1 MCTKQNRTFRCKYV
15 HGDSRNKWIE
25 NINKAHGNINL
36 KVENVIRI
44 KSGIMINFNVSVK
57 SIIYGKKITIWILV
71 HVVAK
76 IVNIKNIMYD
86 SVITCDEII
95 DADNWSYNKKTKYL
109 LKIIICK
116 TSFYILLAFFLL
128 ITITLLIDVS
138 I

>member
-1 MCTKQNRTFRCKYV
+1 
-15 HGDSRNKWIE
+15 
-25 NINKAHGNINL
+25 
-36 KVENVIRI
+36 
-44 KSGIMINFNVSVK
+44 
-57 SIIYGKKITIWILV
+57 
-71 HVVAK
+71 
-76 IVNIKNIMYD
+76 MYD

-95 DADNWSYNKKTKYL
+95 DADNWSYNKKTKHL